1 MVTIEM
7 DFESIYEKNHRKVF
21 AFLYNATKN
30 LSLAEDLTQ
39 ETFVKALNKIDTFHY
54 DCSLLVWLN
63 KIGYNLF
70 LDYVRKKNPTLIE
83 DIEGQMIAAVNPIFE
98 VEQKFM
104 SECVQAKILL
114 LQETYRI
121 PLFLD
126 INGYSN
132 KEIADILNCSLDNAK
147 IRLYRAKKKIKEILD
162 SDCSLYYDERNV
174 LCCSPKKHVPL
185 QIKSLAIDY

>member
-1 MVTIEM
+1 MTSIKF
-7 DFESIYEKNHRKVF
+7 DFDLIYDDNYQKVF
-21 AFLYNATKN
+21 AFLYNATN
-30 LSLAEDLTQ
+30 NANLAEDLTQ
-39 ETFVKALNKIDTFHY
+39 ETFVKALNKIDTFRY

-70 LDYVRKKNPTLIE
+70 LDYVRKKTPTMIE
-83 DIEGQMIAAVNPIFE
+83 DIEAQVISVDNPVIE
-98 VEQKFM
+98 VEQKLM

-132 KEIADILNCSLDNAK
+132 REIADILNCSLDNAK
-147 IRLYRAKKKIKEILD
+147 IRLHRAKKKIKEILD

-174 LCCSPKKHVPL
+174 LCCSPKKCSIAKICL
-185 QIKSLAIDY
+185 TTDF